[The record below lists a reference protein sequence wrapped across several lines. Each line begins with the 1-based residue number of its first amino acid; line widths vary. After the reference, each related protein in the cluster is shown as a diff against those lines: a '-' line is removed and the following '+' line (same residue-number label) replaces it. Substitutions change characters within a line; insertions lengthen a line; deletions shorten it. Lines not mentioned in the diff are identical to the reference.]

1 MDLSQGMTGQNEGVR
16 MTIHCPRFLSRHVV
30 SASNSVR
37 RGTALGVTAALA
49 LACIGTPCAKA
60 ATSDP
65 VPTNIQTLMGPG
77 DTVLAFQPAKPFGAD
92 IAGGALVVRHAQPD
106 PATDNPCELWLLRAT
121 GDTYAVTAKSGQTV
135 DCRYN
140 ESAKNAGSMALA
152 HNLTVS
158 PTSVSYFNELQRG
171 GTTYVF
177 AWDGQK
183 RAWHLQHVEATS
195 VENGESGVIVS
206 KSVLDFPATLPWL
219 TVDAFAPE
227 LIRDSLRTHR
237 AVVH

>member
-1 MDLSQGMTGQNEGVR
+1 

-30 SASNSVR
+30 CARNGVR
-37 RGTALGVTAALA
+37 SGPALGVTAALA
-49 LACIGTPCAKA
+49 LACIVTPCAKA
-60 ATSDP
+60 ATANP
-65 VPTNIQTLMGPG
+65 VPTNIQALMAPG

-92 IAGGALVVRHAQPD
+92 IAGGALVVRHSQPD
-106 PATDNPCELWLLRAT
+106 PATDNACELWLLRAT
-121 GDTYAVTAKSGQTV
+121 NDTYVVTAKNGQTV

-140 ESAKNAGSMALA
+140 ESAKNAGAMGLL

-171 GTTYVF
+171 GTTCAF

-183 RAWHLQHVEATS
+183 HAWHLQHVEATS

-206 KSVLDFPATLPWL
+206 KSDLDYPATLPWL
-219 TVDAFAPE
+219 TVDAFVPK
-227 LIRDSLRTHR
+227 LIRDSLRSHR

>member
-1 MDLSQGMTGQNEGVR
+1 MP
-16 MTIHCPRFLSRHVV
+16 IHYSRFLPRHVV
-30 SASNSVR
+30 SASNGVR
-37 RGTALGVTAALA
+37 RGPALGVIAALA
-49 LACIGTPCAKA
+49 LACAIAPCAKA
-60 ATSDP
+60 DTPDA
-65 VPTNIQTLMGPG
+65 VPTNIQALMVPG
-77 DTVLAFQPAKPFGAD
+77 DTLLAFQPAKPFGAD
-92 IAGGALVVRHAQPD
+92 TAGGALVVRHAQPN
-106 PATDNPCELWLLRAT
+106 PATDNACELWLLRAT
-121 GDTYAVTAKSGQTV
+121 GDTYAVTSKNGQTV

-140 ESAKNAGSMALA
+140 ESAKNAGPMALA

-206 KSVLDFPATLPWL
+206 KSVLDYPATLPWL
-219 TVDAFAPE
+219 TVDAFTPK